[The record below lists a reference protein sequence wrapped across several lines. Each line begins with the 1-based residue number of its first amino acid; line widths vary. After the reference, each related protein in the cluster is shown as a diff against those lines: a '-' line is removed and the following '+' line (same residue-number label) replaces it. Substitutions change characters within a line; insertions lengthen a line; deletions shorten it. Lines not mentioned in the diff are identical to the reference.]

1 MSRPANILYYG
12 DNLAIMQGKMALG
25 SADLIYLDPPFN
37 SNRNY
42 NLMYRT
48 ITGKPIPEQVEA
60 FFDTW
65 TLDEEKE
72 HIARSMPVL
81 MRELGIPDYYVEFW
95 RLWFQALKDARPE
108 LLAYLTYMVQRLL
121 VMRGILKP
129 TGTIYLH
136 CDPNVSHYIKVMM
149 DGIFGHDRF
158 LGEIVWQRA
167 QAKGDARRKF
177 AWNHDVILAY
187 AGGRQH
193 KFNPVHSLKTEQYE
207 ERFDRDDDD
216 GRGAYHSAPLDSPS
230 PRPNLTYEY
239 KGYEP
244 PTKGWRVSREEME
257 RLDADGRLIFPK
269 SKEGRI
275 RRKLYASEQAGPKVG
290 DVWTDIPALQ
300 SGALRF
306 GYPTQKPIPLVKRI
320 IEASTDPGDTVFDP
334 FCGCGTTIYAAH
346 ETHRKWVGC
355 DIAILAVN
363 LVRDWLQSHYRLSEG
378 SDYKV
383 EGIPAGVESAEHL
396 ARTDPFTFQT
406 WFVERVGG
414 FPTQKASADRGVDGR
429 LYFEAGSKLHEVILS
444 VKGGRMVR
452 PTDVRDLR
460 GTMEREPNAKMAALL
475 SLAEPTKAMQREA
488 ADAGAY
494 EYEGVRYPRIQ
505 FLTVRDLFVEK
516 RELRTPTK
524 VKTRMNTGQGSLSLL
539 GGGAR
544 HRDSDLSDIPSG

>member
-1 MSRPANILYYG
+1 MTSRQNILYYG
-12 DNLAIMQGKMALG
+12 DNLSVMQDKMGLG
-25 SADLIYLDPPFN
+25 GVDMIYLDPPFN

-48 ITGKPIPEQVEA
+48 LTGKPIPEQVEA

-65 TLDEEKE
+65 VLDDEKK
-72 HIARSMPVL
+72 HIANSMPIL
-81 MRELGIPDYYVEFW
+81 MRERGVPDYYADFW

-121 VMRGILKP
+121 VMRGLLKP

-136 CDPNVSHYIKVMM
+136 CDPNVSHYIKIMM

-167 QAKGDARRKF
+167 LVKGDAKRKF

-187 AGGRQH
+187 AGGRGH
-193 KFNPVHSLKTEQYE
+193 KFNPVHSVKTEQYE

-216 GRGAYHSAPLDSPS
+216 GRGPYHSAPLDSPS

-244 PTKGWRVSREEME
+244 PAKGWRVSRAEME

-269 SKEGRI
+269 GKDGRI
-275 RRKLYASEQAGPKVG
+275 RRKLYALEQLGPKVG
-290 DVWTDIPALQ
+290 DVWTDIAPLQ
-300 SGALRF
+300 SGVQRF
-306 GYPTQKPIPLVKRI
+306 GYPTQKPIPLLRRL
-320 IEASTDPGDTVFDP
+320 IEASTDPGQTVFDP

-346 ETHRKWVGC
+346 EAHRRWIGC

-363 LVRDWLQSHYRLSEG
+363 LIRNWLQTSYRLAEG
-378 SDYKV
+378 TDYKV
-383 EGIPAGVESAEHL
+383 EGIPSSVESAEHL
-396 ARTDPFTFQT
+396 ARTDAFTFQT

-429 LYFEAGSKLHEVILS
+429 MYFEAGSKLHEVVLS
-444 VKGGRMVR
+444 VKGGRTIR

-460 GTMEREPNAKMAALL
+460 GTLERESNAKLGALL
-475 SLAEPTKAMQREA
+475 SVMEPSKAMLREA
-488 ADAGAY
+488 ADAGVY
-494 EYEGVRYPRIQ
+494 EYAGVLYPRIQ
-505 FLTVRDLFVEK
+505 FLTVKDLFERKV
-516 RELRTPTK
+516 ELRTPTK
-524 VKTRMNTGQGSLSLL
+524 VRTRLSTGQSTLPLL
-539 GGGAR
+539 GGGGGQIQA
-544 HRDSDLSDIPSG
+544 DQA